1 MICFSFRAID
11 LVIDN
16 AARKD
21 MPMKHTLNF
30 SASGQARA
38 ERLLTTAE
46 AAQVLGL
53 SPAFLANLRVKG
65 GGPRFFKLGHA
76 VRYSRGQ
83 LTEWMTGRE
92 RASTSQ

>member
-1 MICFSFRAID
+1 MNDDLNFRAGSD
-11 LVIDN
+11 E
-16 AARKD
+16 
-21 MPMKHTLNF
+21 
-30 SASGQARA
+30 QA

-46 AAQVLGL
+46 ASLALGV

-76 VRYSRGQ
+76 VRYSREQ
-83 LTEWMTGRE
+83 LMEWAQGCE